1 MTYEVETVRLDGPL
15 GGEEDALVVRMPRAR
30 FLEFV
35 ERAAEVTMFRVD
47 GRDVRE
53 RLLSIARTIQRFPV
67 NAWIHPLRGCG
78 CVVGEFLVAEGVD
91 RRAMWDMWLMSNAQ
105 VALRLGDAGHGRV
118 AHEVVSFGISLDN
131 LIRDEID
138 PDPDLGRAKVT
149 AVLIEDDERKGGTA

>member
-15 GGEEDALVVRMPRAR
+15 GSEEDALVVRMPRAR

-35 ERAAEVTMFRVD
+35 ERAAESAMFRVD

-53 RLLSIARTIQRFPV
+53 RLLATAQTIERFPV

-78 CVVGEFLVAEGVD
+78 CVVGEFLVAEGVV
-91 RRAMWDMWLMSNAQ
+91 RREMCDMWLMSNAQ
-105 VALRLGDAGHGRV
+105 VTLRLGDAGYGRV

-138 PDPDLGRAKVT
+138 SDRERAKVT